1 MSKLIKFSKIVKA
14 AKSEYQKLHR
24 ENAELKKYIVNKQK
38 QQQQQQQQQFARQQQ
53 QQKQQQQ

>member
-38 QQQQQQQQQFARQQQ
+38 QQQQQFARQQQ

>member
-38 QQQQQQQQQFARQQQ
+38 QQQQFARQQQ

>member
-1 MSKLIKFSKIVKA
+1 MSKLIKFSKRVKA

-38 QQQQQQQQQFARQQQ
+38 QQQQQQQQFARQQQ